1 MEQKLIT
8 FFEKVNQFYKEAI
21 SLDGSPKDKM
31 DYLINKMNVLLTS
44 DEYEIRN
51 AYDNKV
57 LKTIPFIDSI
67 EEYQLT
73 HITHMG
79 KEIPLDERIEGIIFH
94 TFVLFDG
101 DSSLNNFEQ
110 IIVVDKE
117 SKICLTERNELT
129 ELHYEWCEY
138 LNNKEGDK

>member
-1 MEQKLIT
+1 MEQKFVT
-8 FFEKVNQFYKEAI
+8 FFEKVNQIRKEAI
-21 SLDGSPKDKM
+21 NLDGSPKEKM

-44 DEYEIRN
+44 DEYEICK

-57 LKTIPFIDSI
+57 LKTIPFIDFI

-79 KEIPLDERIEGIIFH
+79 KEIPLDTRIEGIIFH

-101 DSSLNNFEQ
+101 GSSLNDFER
-110 IIVVDKE
+110 IIVVDKK
-117 SKICLTERNELT
+117 SKTCLIETNELI
-129 ELHYEWCEY
+129 ELHETWCAY
-138 LNNKEGDK
+138 LNNKESD

>member
-1 MEQKLIT
+1 MEQKFIK
-8 FFEKVNQFYKEAI
+8 FFEKVNQIRKEAI
-21 SLDGSPKDKM
+21 DLDGSPKEKM
-31 DYLINKMNVLLTS
+31 DYLINKMTVLLTG
-44 DEYEIRN
+44 DEYEIRK

-79 KEIPLDERIEGIIFH
+79 EEIPLDERIEGIVFH
-94 TFVLFDG
+94 TLVLFDG

-110 IIVVDKE
+110 IIVVDK
-117 SKICLTERNELT
+117 KTKTCLIEKNEFI
-129 ELHYEWCEY
+129 ELHHEWCKY
-138 LNNKEGDK
+138 LNNKEGE